1 LRGEPLVR
9 GINPRVLVF
18 VLSGVVLLLGLL
30 GSVAGV
36 AAFLLFRAGYGFM
49 VWGLLPP
56 LALLLVAVGLGAI
69 LLWASGGIR
78 QGAEHSDDAGEKLRE
93 GSADRGP
100 RPREDRLPGDD
111 V

>member
-1 LRGEPLVR
+1 MR

-18 VLSGVVLLLGLL
+18 VLSGAVLFLGLL

-36 AAFLLFRAGYGFM
+36 AAFLLFRAGYGFV

-56 LALLLVAVGLGAI
+56 LALLLVAIGLGAV
-69 LLWASGGIR
+69 LLWASGGSLR
-78 QGAEHSDDAGEKLRE
+78 GAEHSDGAGEKLRE
-93 GSADRGP
+93 GSADKDP
-100 RPREDRLPGDD
+100 RVRDDRPPEDE